1 VHDDALACLYV
12 GRLAPEKNLGVVT
25 QAFRAIASRHPRAR
39 MVWVGDGPAL
49 GSLRAA
55 HPEHIF
61 AGSRIGAE
69 LAAHYASADLFLFGS
84 LSETWGNVLTEALA
98 SGLSVVTYRRAAGE
112 ILIQDGKNGCT
123 VRPDD
128 TDAFVEAAQH
138 LATNPAKR
146 QELGQQA
153 SLSMSAHGW
162 DRIIERYE
170 TALRKVSESS
180 QTN

>member
-1 VHDDALACLYV
+1 
-12 GRLAPEKNLGVVT
+12 
-25 QAFRAIASRHPRAR
+25 
-39 MVWVGDGPAL
+39 
-49 GSLRAA
+49 
-55 HPEHIF
+55 
-61 AGSRIGAE
+61 
-69 LAAHYASADLFLFGS
+69 
-84 LSETWGNVLTEALA
+84 
-98 SGLSVVTYRRAAGE
+98 
-112 ILIQDGKNGCT
+112 LIQDGKNGCT